1 MNPRP
6 ARYVRVR
13 DAGTGSVYILAEAC
27 LGLLYKG
34 KKGKTLP
41 AGPETYEILG
51 EIKGAD
57 LVGRT
62 CASPGNAG
70 SASA

>member
-1 MNPRP
+1 M
-6 ARYVRVR
+6 R
-13 DAGTGSVYILAEAC
+13 DAGTGNVYILAEAC

-51 EIKGAD
+51 EIQGAD

-62 CASPGNAG
+62 CAKGNG
-70 SASA
+70 QGYPK